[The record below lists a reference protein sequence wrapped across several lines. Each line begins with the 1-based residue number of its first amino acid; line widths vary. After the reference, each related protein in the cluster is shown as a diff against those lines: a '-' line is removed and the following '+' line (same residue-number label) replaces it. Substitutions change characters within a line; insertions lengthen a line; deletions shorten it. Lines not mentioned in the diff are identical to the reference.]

1 MSEINYDCNAYPGMS
16 QDGTFCF
23 RFNDKDTN
31 ANEQLLYDN
40 YWREILNMYGQK
52 VTYYVNAYNIA
63 TADNLYG
70 EQPSK
75 QFAQG
80 VDMVFAIEL
89 AENANALSRFGYASD
104 DEVTATVH
112 ISSFYTAMQVLSDVY
127 ATQYGLIEPRAGDVF
142 ALTDYGK
149 GRQNSRGV
157 KQFEVTDRID
167 EDISSIN
174 QLGGH
179 YVWRLKAKRFE
190 YSFEPG
196 LSSEPANK
204 QVYENAYAGVLSG
217 VGMDPLS
224 AKRYDMD
231 IDKISSTIVFD
242 MSAHDKTDVYGGY
255 S

>member
-1 MSEINYDCNAYPGMS
+1 MSEIDYTNNPYPGMS
-16 QDGTFCF
+16 QTGDYCL
-23 RFNDKDTN
+23 RFTN
-31 ANEQLLYDN
+31 KSTTASEQLLFSN

-52 VTYYVNAYNIA
+52 VTYYVNAYNIK

-70 EQPSK
+70 EQPAK
-75 QFAQG
+75 QFAPG
-80 VDMVFAIEL
+80 VELIIAIEL
-89 AENANALSRFGYASD
+89 AENADTLARWGYNSD
-104 DEVTATVH
+104 DEVTATIH
-112 ISSFYTAMQVLSDVY
+112 ISSFYTSFQALSDVY
-127 ATQYGLIEPRAGDVF
+127 ATQYNLIEPRAGDVF
-142 ALTDYGK
+142 ALTEYAE
-149 GRQNSRGV
+149 GRQNGRGP

-167 EDISSIN
+167 EDISSMN

-179 YVWRLKAKRFE
+179 YTWRLKAKRFE

-196 LSSEPANK
+196 LSSEPANN

-217 VGMDPLS
+217 SGMTTLS

-242 MSAHDKTDVYGGY
+242 MSANDNTEVYGGY